1 MGVCAMTMNNFGT
14 RSMQSEINVTPMIDV
29 LLVLLI
35 IFMVIVPIAPR
46 GEAAAVPQ
54 QAARDVPP
62 GNPVVLEILKGSQES
77 AEFRIN
83 QQDVSIQDLRARL
96 TDIYAN
102 RAQRVLFIKADDQLS
117 FRQIAEAVDISHAAG
132 IDRVG
137 FITPRLAQGL

>member
-1 MGVCAMTMNNFGT
+1 MTMSDSGSK
-14 RSMQSEINVTPMIDV
+14 SMQSEINVTPMIDV

-35 IFMVIVPIAPR
+35 IFMVIVPVVPR
-46 GEAAAVPQ
+46 GEAASVPQ
-54 QAARDVPP
+54 PATRGVPTP
-62 GNPVVLEILKGSQES
+62 ETTIVLEILKGSQE
-77 AEFRIN
+77 AALFRIN
-83 QQDVSIQDLRARL
+83 HQDISAQDLRARL
-96 TDIYAN
+96 AGIYAN

>member
-1 MGVCAMTMNNFGT
+1 MTMSNSGSK
-14 RSMQSEINVTPMIDV
+14 SMQSEINVTPMIDV

-46 GEAAAVPQ
+46 GEAASVPQ
-54 QAARDVPP
+54 PATQAVRSP
-62 GNPVVLEILKGSQES
+62 GNPVVLEILKGSED
-77 AEFRIN
+77 AALFRIN
-83 QQDVSIQDLRARL
+83 QQDVSFQDLRARL
-96 TDIYAN
+96 ADIYAN

>member
-1 MGVCAMTMNNFGT
+1 MTMSNSGSK
-14 RSMQSEINVTPMIDV
+14 SMQSEINVTPMIDV

-35 IFMVIVPIAPR
+35 IFMVIVPMTPR
-46 GEAAAVPQ
+46 GESASVPQ
-54 QAARDVPP
+54 PAKQDVPP
-62 GNPVVLEILKGSQES
+62 PGSPVVLEILKGSQD
-77 AEFRIN
+77 AAQFRIN
-83 QQDVSIQDLRARL
+83 QQEVSLQDLRARL
-96 TDIYAN
+96 ADIYTN